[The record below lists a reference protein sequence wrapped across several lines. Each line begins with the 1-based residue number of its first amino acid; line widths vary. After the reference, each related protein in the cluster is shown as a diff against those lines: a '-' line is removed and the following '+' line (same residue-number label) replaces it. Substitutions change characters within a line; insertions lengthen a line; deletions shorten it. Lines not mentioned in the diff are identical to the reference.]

1 MMSNYKLQRTL
12 IQRGR
17 TNYRSH
23 FGARSG
29 PASNKDGVRGKYY
42 RRLMKEGSNI
52 VVLEPDVAEASL
64 ILHPSTR
71 RFASC

>member
-1 MMSNYKLQRTL
+1 MLSNYKLQRTL

-29 PASNKDGVRGKYY
+29 PASNKDSVLGKY
-42 RRLMKEGSNI
+42 
-52 VVLEPDVAEASL
+52 
-64 ILHPSTR
+64 
-71 RFASC
+71 